1 MQEGLLAEI
10 LAVEQEI
17 RQRITAWEA
26 ESAARLDVLRREI
39 DRELAQE
46 SERLRN
52 ESCSSLE
59 AAERAARSEA
69 DAVLAAARSRAE
81 RLGALDDADLDR
93 SVGRQVRFIRPE
105 RGHDRQDEQT

>member
-26 ESAARLDVLRREI
+26 ESAARLDALRREI

-59 AAERAARSEA
+59 DAEQSARSEA
-69 DAVLAAARSRAE
+69 DMVLAAARARAE
-81 RLGALDDADLDR
+81 RLGALSDGTLDR
-93 SVGRQVRFIRPE
+93 VVGRQLRFIRPE
-105 RGHDRQDEQT
+105 VSHDRQDEQT